1 MLIFGRSFANVRHM
15 DKIVVLWMMLLG
27 IVIFGQTKGVKKSS
41 VVRINSADLVKVND
55 SLPDLIPHRENG
67 RLGYVNQK
75 GKIIIKPEY
84 QFGTFFWE
92 DCNLLNSPNEKVRKF
107 GQPIYASVTVDG
119 RDFRINKAGT
129 KVYTFKKED
138 LGNCSQGHSKTLYAP
153 YILQG
158 YYGIVNL
165 ETFES
170 PLDYR
175 QFQLYPQY
183 EYLYVMESKD
193 SEKPMVIA
201 TKNDRFGIID
211 IDNNIIIPFEYADIK
226 RNFSWKMARMFEVTK
241 DGKNYFYI
249 DENNKA
255 Y

>member
-1 MLIFGRSFANVRHM
+1 MNKIFVLLLMMGWSGLFAQA
-15 DKIVVLWMMLLG
+15 KA
-27 IVIFGQTKGVKKSS
+27 VKKSPLPKTAA
-41 VVRINSADLVKVND
+41 ADLEKVND

-75 GKIIIKPEY
+75 GKLIIKPEY

-92 DCNLLNSPNEKVRKF
+92 DCNLLNSPNEKIRKF
-107 GQPIYASVTVDG
+107 GTADYASVTVDG
-119 RDFRINKAGT
+119 RDYRISKAGT
-129 KVYTFKKED
+129 KVYSFKKED
-138 LGNCSQGHSKTLYAP
+138 LGTCPQAHSKTLYAP

-158 YYGIVNL
+158 FYGIINL

-170 PLDYR
+170 PLDYK

-183 EYLYVMESKD
+183 EYLYVMESQD
-193 SEKPMVIA
+193 PENPMIIA
-201 TKNDRFGIID
+201 TKNDRFGVID
-211 IDNNIIIPFEYADIK
+211 IYNRVVIPFEYSDIK

-249 DENNKA
+249 DADNKG